1 MTALAAGA
9 VTAASLAVLLSHA
22 PAVMAGETVRN
33 VWTWVPE
40 IGLNLTFR
48 LDGLS
53 LLFAG
58 LILFIG
64 LLIVLYAH
72 FYLSPKDSVGKFYSE
87 MMLFMAA
94 MLGVVLSDN
103 LLLLVVFWELTSLS
117 SFLLVG
123 YWGHKAEARAGA
135 RMALAMGARWLAFTD
150 ADTTVAPAWLHEQV
164 SLDSD
169 AVCGTVSVTDWG
181 VHGEPMRR
189 HFNAT
194 YTDADGHQHIHGA
207 NLGVSAQAYHR
218 AGGFAPL
225 ASSEDVAFVRALQ
238 AVGARIAWSAAPRV
252 VTSARH
258 VFRAPGGFGA
268 TLLGLNPGLSTGQ
281 EFGA

>member
-1 MTALAAGA
+1 MLAIIIPANNEEAVIGLCVQSAQAAACCPALNGEPVLTIVVLDACTDG
-9 VTAASLAVLLSHA
+9 TAAIARQCGALTLAVDAHN
-22 PAVMAGETVRN
+22 VGMAR
-33 VWTWVPE
+33 
-40 IGLNLTFR
+40 
-48 LDGLS
+48 
-53 LLFAG
+53 A
-58 LILFIG
+58 
-64 LLIVLYAH
+64 
-72 FYLSPKDSVGKFYSE
+72 
-87 MMLFMAA
+87 
-94 MLGVVLSDN
+94 
-103 LLLLVVFWELTSLS
+103 
-117 SFLLVG
+117 
-123 YWGHKAEARAGA
+123 AGA

-150 ADTTVAPAWLHEQV
+150 ADTTVAPEWLHEQV